1 MQTTQR
7 TKMDFSPSPDSDTS
21 GYYRNRCRRDER
33 DRGNRGRSKERYR
46 NNSRYSRSRSR
57 SYSRERYSYPRQRS
71 NERDSYRDVNN
82 EPDGGEGYDDG
93 GWDSRDRYRGRS
105 RERDRD
111 RRSRDRD
118 RYRDRRDRDKGGGR
132 RGGYSPSS
140 MDDGD
145 NFDSENEFCY
155 QQKPNNNIIIR
166 GLAPQVTEAD
176 INSDLI
182 QCGLQALHVRLIRKR
197 KTGESRGF
205 AFVEFRTEEEATRWI
220 CYKQGV
226 LVFNGH
232 HAVMQYTFS
241 MPSKFQTDWYC
252 AKCYAFNFKRREN
265 CFKCHASREDSEIG
279 GDGSDEMSNI
289 LTKKI
294 MLRNL
299 DVLTNEESVLGVMQ
313 KKLPADLVPKIGKV
327 VICRDPLTSIS
338 RGMCYLHFDNLV
350 DSMNTHNALKELDPP
365 LRIDNR
371 EVIISYCMDTEN
383 RNLMKPQQQ
392 QQQQQQQ
399 PHQHQQQQQ
408 SHPMAGGREGHR
420 QGNGNQSQGHGASG
434 GSGNGGHGGNY
445 HGNGGRDSNYE
456 RTSYGNHHHSHGMNK
471 NAGGGG
477 GGGGRGGNY
486 QDTTAITSAVGSAST
501 NSSSSA
507 GAAGLL
513 PDNYTL
519 ADVPRLAEY
528 SASMYASNAAEHEHY
543 LRYYTEYYTTQ
554 LTSGTSG
561 KATGGHS
568 AAGGGASRGS
578 SGLGETANSGAAVA
592 QSAIARKQ
600 QAGGGSGSG
609 KTEKSD
615 VYGPA
620 IGPSPAPVQSG
631 PQLPVPNGMD
641 GRKYPTPD
649 TSLYQYDETSGFYY
663 DPTTGLYYDAN
674 SQYYYNNET
683 SSYLYW
689 DPDNQTYVAAPASS
703 GATAGTAGAPVHTA
717 EGAVQPNPPDSATER
732 AEKTK
737 SKDQAPPQDKVKVAK
752 KIVKDMEKWA
762 KQLNQKK
769 DYSVLQPPARVE
781 EATLYSSLGPSKP
794 LPEPLATV
802 SVSAGYGGGVGGG
815 GGYADVGFSLLE
827 KKERAGGAVL
837 AGSGGGGSGA
847 GSSYSAASAGGKSQL
862 ASAASDSDND
872 YGDDGAAERELV
884 DFERLTCLLC
894 KRAFQSQEILT
905 KHLKMSSLHK
915 ENLAKLNANFRASGG
930 GGGGAGAR
938 GGGGSSDGGSGGPYN
953 GLQYRDRA
961 KERRAKYGEDEAPPV
976 NRSKERFQREI
987 EKQTHSQSAYP
998 QGTASAVPIGQNNIG
1013 NKLLQKMGWS
1023 EGQGLGRANQGR
1035 TNIIEAEQ
1043 RVANV
1048 GLGIKANAAAQYG
1061 RTTDDYKTY
1070 IKKMMKSRY
1079 EQVDVKD

>member
-1 MQTTQR
+1 
-7 TKMDFSPSPDSDTS
+7 
-21 GYYRNRCRRDER
+21 
-33 DRGNRGRSKERYR
+33 ERYR
-46 NNSRYSRSRSR
+46 NAGGRYSRSRSR
-57 SYSRERYSYPRQRS
+57 SYSRERYPYPRQRS
-71 NERDSYRDVNN
+71 NERESYRDMN
-82 EPDGGEGYDDG
+82 EQQGYEDG

-105 RERDRD
+105 RERDRE

-118 RYRDRRDRDKGGGR
+118 RCRDRRDRDRSGGR

-140 MDDGD
+140 MDDGE
-145 NFDSENEFCY
+145 NFDSENEFFY

-197 KTGESRGF
+197 KTG
-205 AFVEFRTEEEATRWI
+205 
-220 CYKQGV
+220 KQKLLIWQTHKGV
-226 LVFNGH
+226 LVFNGQ

-299 DVLTNEESVLGVMQ
+299 DVLTNEESVLSVMQ
-313 KKLPADLVPKIGKV
+313 KILPAELVPKIGKV

-371 EVIISYCMDTEN
+371 EVIVSYCMDTEN
-383 RNLMKPQQQ
+383 RNLMKPN
-392 QQQQQQQ
+392 QQQQQ
-399 PHQHQQQQQ
+399 PHHANQ
-408 SHPMAGGREGHR
+408 GREGNR
-420 QGNGNQSQGHGASG
+420 QGNQHHGEG
-434 GSGNGGHGGNY
+434 RNGNGGSNFQSGGGGGNNSGY
-445 HGNGGRDSNYE
+445 RGDGGNHHYDRHN
-456 RTSYGNHHHSHGMNK
+456 SYGNSTHGMNK
-471 NAGGGG
+471 HS
-477 GGGGRGGNY
+477 GGGGRGGSY
-486 QDTTAITSAVGSAST
+486 QDSTAAAPGG
-501 NSSSSA
+501 SSSGSTA
-507 GAAGLL
+507 TAAALTSL
-513 PDNYTL
+513 PENYTI

-543 LRYYTEYYTTQ
+543 LQYYTEYYTNQ
-554 LTSGTSG
+554 LAFMGGEQAAGPRGTSE
-561 KATGGHS
+561 T
-568 AAGGGASRGS
+568 
-578 SGLGETANSGAAVA
+578 TANSGAAVA

-600 QAGGGSGSG
+600 QSGPNSSA
-609 KTEKSD
+609 KMEKSES
-615 VYGPA
+615 YGPA
-620 IGPSPAPVQSG
+620 AGSSAAVQAG
-631 PQLPVPNGMD
+631 PQLPVPNGVD

-674 SQYYYNNET
+674 SQYYYNSET

-689 DPDNQTYVAAPASS
+689 DPENQTYVAAPASS
-703 GATAGTAGAPVHTA
+703 SSSAATSTNTAQPSGPENAATTQQQTTLA
-717 EGAVQPNPPDSATER
+717 ECAER
-732 AEKTK
+732 MEKSK

-769 DYSVLQPPARVE
+769 DYSVIQPPARVE

-794 LPEPLATV
+794 LPEPH
-802 SVSAGYGGGVGGG
+802 GGVAGGLG
-815 GGYADVGFSLLE
+815 SGGYADVGFSLLE
-827 KKERAGGAVL
+827 KKERAGGVM
-837 AGSGGGGSGA
+837 GPSSA
-847 GSSYSAASAGGKSQL
+847 GSSSYPAGAGAGNVAKSVTSATSAYGG
-862 ASAASDSDND
+862 SDSDND
-872 YGDDGAAERELV
+872 YGDGDGPAERDLV

-894 KRAFQSQEILT
+894 KRAFQSQEILM
-905 KHLKMSSLHK
+905 KHVKMSSLHK
-915 ENLAKLNANFRASGG
+915 ENLQKLNANFRAGAGG
-930 GGGGAGAR
+930 GSRGG
-938 GGGGSSDGGSGGPYN
+938 GGGGSSDGGSGGPYS

-961 KERRAKYGEDEAPPV
+961 KERRQKYGEDETPPV
-976 NRSKERFQREI
+976 NRSKERFQREL
-987 EKQTHSQSAYP
+987 EKQTASQSAYP

-1023 EGQGLGRANQGR
+1023 EGQGLGRSNQGR
-1035 TNIIEAEQ
+1035 VNIIEAEA

-1048 GLGIKANAAAQYG
+1048 GLGIKASAAAQFG

>member
-1 MQTTQR
+1 
-7 TKMDFSPSPDSDTS
+7 MDFSPSPESDTS

-46 NNSRYSRSRSR
+46 NNGRYSRSRSR
-57 SYSRERYSYPRQRS
+57 SYSKERYSYPRQRS
-71 NERDSYRDVNN
+71 DERDSYRDMN
-82 EPDGGEGYDDG
+82 EQGYDDG
-93 GWDSRDRYRGRS
+93 GWDRDRYRGRS

-111 RRSRDRD
+111 RRSRERD
-118 RYRDRRDRDKGGGR
+118 RYRERRDREKGGGR

-140 MDDGD
+140 NDEGE
-145 NFDSENEFCY
+145 NFDSDNELFY

-226 LVFNGH
+226 LVFNGQ

-241 MPSKFQTDWYC
+241 MPTKYQTDWYC
-252 AKCYAFNFKRREN
+252 AKCYAFNFRRREN

-279 GDGSDEMSNI
+279 VDGSDEMSNI

-299 DVLTNEESVLGVMQ
+299 DVLTNEESVLSVMQ
-313 KKLPADLVPKIGKV
+313 KKLPVELVPKIGKV

-338 RGMCYLHFDNLV
+338 RGMCYLHFENLV
-350 DSMNTHNALKELDPP
+350 DSMNIHNALKDLDPP

-383 RNLMKPQQQ
+383 RSLVKPH
-392 QQQQQQQ
+392 
-399 PHQHQQQQQ
+399 PGHQ
-408 SHPMAGGREGHR
+408 GR
-420 QGNGNQSQGHGASG
+420 N
-434 GSGNGGHGGNY
+434 
-445 HGNGGRDSNYE
+445 
-456 RTSYGNHHHSHGMNK
+456 
-471 NAGGGG
+471 
-477 GGGGRGGNY
+477 NY
-486 QDTTAITSAVGSAST
+486 QDTTSQTSGGSAGGSSIQPAS
-501 NSSSSA
+501 NSSNMA
-507 GAAGLL
+507 TLA
-513 PDNYTL
+513 DNYTL

-528 SASMYASNAAEHEHY
+528 SASMYASNSAEHEHY
-543 LRYYTEYYTTQ
+543 LQYYTEYYTNQ
-554 LTSGTSG
+554 LST
-561 KATGGHS
+561 ARQ
-568 AAGGGASRGS
+568 GGGQMAGPRNAA
-578 SGLGETANSGAAVA
+578 GLGETANNGAAVA

-600 QAGGGSGSG
+600 QAGPGGG
-609 KTEKSD
+609 KSEKND
-615 VYGPA
+615 VYGPMV
-620 IGPSPAPVQSG
+620 GPSPAPVQPG
-631 PQLPVPNGMD
+631 PQLPIPNGLD

-649 TSLYQYDETSGFYY
+649 TSQYQYDETSGFYY
-663 DPTTGLYYDAN
+663 DPSTGLYYDAN
-674 SQYYYNNET
+674 SQYYYNSES

-689 DPDNQTYVAAPASS
+689 DPENQTYVAASASS
-703 GATAGTAGAPVHTA
+703 GSNN
-717 EGAVQPNPPDSATER
+717 EGSSKRSESSASQQQQQQADIADK
-732 AEKTK
+732 AEKSK
-737 SKDQAPPQDKVKVAK
+737 AKDQAPPQDKVKVAK

-769 DYSVLQPPARVE
+769 DYSVVQPPARVE

-794 LPEPLATV
+794 LPEPLV
-802 SVSAGYGGGVGGG
+802 GVGVPGLAS

-827 KKERAGGAVL
+827 KKDRGGAATTMVASNSL
-837 AGSGGGGSGA
+837 G
-847 GSSYSAASAGGKSQL
+847 SAASNSSAPYLASTATKAGGNNTSTYGG
-862 ASAASDSDND
+862 SDSEND
-872 YGDDGAAERELV
+872 VGDESGPADRDLV
-884 DFERLTCLLC
+884 DFEKLTCLLC
-894 KRAFQSQEILT
+894 KRAFQSQEILM

-915 ENLAKLNANFRASGG
+915 ENLQKLTMNQRGG
-930 GGGGAGAR
+930 TRGG
-938 GGGGSSDGGSGGPYN
+938 GGGGSSDGGSGGPN
-953 GLQYRDRA
+953 SLQYRDRA
-961 KERRAKYGEDEAPPV
+961 KERRQKYGEDEAPPV
-976 NRSKERFQREI
+976 NKSKERFQREI
-987 EKQTHSQSAYP
+987 EKQTHSQSSFP

-1023 EGQGLGRANQGR
+1023 EGQGLGRTNQGR
-1035 TNIIEAEQ
+1035 VNIIEAEA

>member
-1 MQTTQR
+1 
-7 TKMDFSPSPDSDTS
+7 MDFSPSPDSDTS
-21 GYYRNRCRRDER
+21 GYYRNRSRRDER
-33 DRGNRGRSKERYR
+33 DRANRGRSKERYR

-57 SYSRERYSYPRQRS
+57 SYSQERYSHPRQRS
-71 NERDSYRDVNN
+71 NEREPYRDAN
-82 EPDGGEGYDDG
+82 DQGYDDG
-93 GWDSRDRYRGRS
+93 GWERERYRGRS

-111 RRSRDRD
+111 RRSRDRE
-118 RYRDRRDRDKGGGR
+118 RFRDRRDRDKGGR

-140 MDDGD
+140 MDEGD
-145 NFDSENEFCY
+145 NFDSDNEYYY

-182 QCGLQALHVRLIRKR
+182 QCGLQALHVRLIRKK

-241 MPSKFQTDWYC
+241 MPSKSQTDWYC

-265 CFKCHASREDSEIG
+265 CFKCHGSREDSEMG

-299 DVLTNEESVLGVMQ
+299 DVLTNEESVLSVMQ
-313 KKLPADLVPKIGKV
+313 KVLPADFVAKLAKV

-338 RGMCYLHFDNLV
+338 RGMCYLHFENLV
-350 DSMNTHNALKELDPP
+350 DSMNTHNALKALEPP

-383 RNLMKPQQQ
+383 RNLVKPHQAAAEQQQ
-392 QQQQQQQ
+392 QGHREGNRYGGHGQQQQHQGGPPGSNGGRQ
-399 PHQHQQQQQ
+399 GGNFHGPHGGAG
-408 SHPMAGGREGHR
+408 SHPRGGDG
-420 QGNGNQSQGHGASG
+420 GNNFERGNY
-434 GSGNGGHGGNY
+434 GHGGGSHN
-445 HGNGGRDSNYE
+445 
-456 RTSYGNHHHSHGMNK
+456 SHGMNK
-471 NAGGGG
+471 NSGAANS
-477 GGGGRGGNY
+477 GGGRNNY
-486 QDTTAITSAVGSAST
+486 QDVSGPPPPGAQTIGPLPMGASNASGQAPNSGGSAG
-501 NSSSSA
+501 NF
-507 GAAGLL
+507 

-543 LRYYTEYYTTQ
+543 LQYYTEYYTNELSRSQGPTVK
-554 LTSGTSG
+554 TSGPGT
-561 KATGGHS
+561 
-568 AAGGGASRGS
+568 ASS
-578 SGLGETANSGAAVA
+578 SGMGETANSGAAVA

-600 QAGGGSGSG
+600 AGPGGKGDKG
-609 KTEKSD
+609 D
-615 VYGPA
+615 AYGTH
-620 IGPSPAPVQSG
+620 GMNSSVSNTPVQSG
-631 PQLPVPNGMD
+631 PQLPVPNGLD

-649 TSLYQYDETSGFYY
+649 ASLYQYDETSGFYY

-674 SQYYYNNET
+674 SQYYYNSET

-689 DPDNQTYVAAPASS
+689 DPDGQTYVAAPASS
-703 GATAGTAGAPVHTA
+703 SGTQETQPTSSLPAATVLPESTAQQHHHPTVTSTA
-717 EGAVQPNPPDSATER
+717 DGPEKHEKPT
-732 AEKTK
+732 KTK
-737 SKDQAPPQDKVKVAK
+737 DQLPPQDKVKVAK

-769 DYSVLQPPARVE
+769 DYSVIQPPARIE
-781 EATLYSSLGPSKP
+781 EATLYSSLGPSSKP
-794 LPEPLATV
+794 LTDPLGVGA
-802 SVSAGYGGGVGGG
+802 GGVGAGATGG
-815 GGYADVGFSLLE
+815 TLMMGSGGYADVGFSLLE
-827 KKERAGGAVL
+827 KKERASVTAGGALGTSGSSSYL
-837 AGSGGGGSGA
+837 AGSTAKSAAGYGA
-847 GSSYSAASAGGKSQL
+847 GSE
-862 ASAASDSDND
+862 SDND
-872 YGDDGAAERELV
+872 GDDGPGERDLV

-894 KRAFQSQEILT
+894 KRAFQSQEILM

-915 ENLAKLNANFRASGG
+915 ENLQKLNARHR
-930 GGGGAGAR
+930 GGGGAS
-938 GGGGSSDGGSGGPYN
+938 GGGGSSDGGSGGPLSS
-953 GLQYRDRA
+953 LQYRDRA
-961 KERRAKYGEDEAPPV
+961 KERRQKYGEDEAPPV
-976 NRSKERFQREI
+976 NRSKERFQREL
-987 EKQTHSQSAYP
+987 EKQTQSSFS
-998 QGTASAVPIGQNNIG
+998 QGTSATVPIGQNNIG

-1023 EGQGLGRANQGR
+1023 EGQGLGRSNQGR
-1035 TNIIEAEQ
+1035 VNIIEAEA

>member
-1 MQTTQR
+1 
-7 TKMDFSPSPDSDTS
+7 MDFSPSPDSDTS

-46 NNSRYSRSRSR
+46 NSSRYSRSRSR

-71 NERDSYRDVNN
+71 TERDSYRDGN
-82 EPDGGEGYDDG
+82 EQTYDDG
-93 GWDSRDRYRGRS
+93 GWDSRERFRERS

-111 RRSRDRD
+111 RRSRERD
-118 RYRDRRDRDKGGGR
+118 RYRDRRDRDKGGR

-140 MDDGD
+140 MDDGE
-145 NFDSENEFCY
+145 NFDSDNEFFH

-226 LVFNGH
+226 LVFNGQ

-241 MPSKFQTDWYC
+241 MPTKFQTDWYC
-252 AKCYAFNFKRREN
+252 AKCYAFNFRRREN

-299 DVLTNEESVLGVMQ
+299 DVLTNEESVMGVMQ
-313 KKLPADLVPKIGKV
+313 KQLPAELVQKVGKV

-338 RGMCYLHFDNLV
+338 RGMCYVHFENLV

-365 LRIDNR
+365 LRIDGR
-371 EVIISYCMDTEN
+371 DVIISYCMDTEN
-383 RNLMKPQQQ
+383 RNLMKQHPHGHPQ
-392 QQQQQQQ
+392 
-399 PHQHQQQQQ
+399 
-408 SHPMAGGREGHR
+408 GREGNR
-420 QGNGNQSQGHGASG
+420 QGNSNQAHGAGQGNSG
-434 GSGNGGHGGNY
+434 STHSNSFQGNGAN
-445 HGNGGRDSNYE
+445 NGGYRNDGANNNYDRNSNYAH
-456 RTSYGNHHHSHGMNK
+456 NHSSHGMNK
-471 NAGGGG
+471 NSGGGG
-477 GGGGRGGNY
+477 GGGGSRGAF
-486 QDTTAITSAVGSAST
+486 QDISAAPPSGSSSGPSGMASAS
-501 NSSSSA
+501 SSSSA
-507 GAAGLL
+507 AMAGGI
-513 PDNYTL
+513 PENYTL

-528 SASMYASNAAEHEHY
+528 SASMYASNAAEHKHY
-543 LRYYTEYYTTQ
+543 LQYYTEYYTNQ
-554 LTSGTSG
+554 L
-561 KATGGHS
+561 S
-568 AAGGGASRGS
+568 ASDVGQVAGPRAPG
-578 SGLGETANSGAAVA
+578 GLGETANNGAAVA

-600 QAGGGSGSG
+600 QAGPNNG
-609 KTEKSD
+609 KSEKSD
-615 VYGPA
+615 VYGPVMMGA
-620 IGPSPAPVQSG
+620 SNSTSVPAG
-631 PQLPVPNGMD
+631 PQLPVPNGVD

-674 SQYYYNNET
+674 SQYYYNSET

-689 DPDNQTYVAAPASS
+689 DPENQTYVAAPASS
-703 GATAGTAGAPVHTA
+703 STTSSHSAAAAGSQQMQASKSESVGPPAAAATSQA
-717 EGAVQPNPPDSATER
+717 EN
-732 AEKTK
+732 AEKMEK
-737 SKDQAPPQDKVKVAK
+737 SKSKEQAPPQDKVKVAK

-769 DYSVLQPPARVE
+769 DYSVIQPPARVE

-794 LPEPLATV
+794 LSESLGGLG
-802 SVSAGYGGGVGGG
+802 SA
-815 GGYADVGFSLLE
+815 GYADVGFSLLE
-827 KKERAGGAVL
+827 KKERAGG
-837 AGSGGGGSGA
+837 GGGGGGGSAATMMAGGLGGSA
-847 GSSYSAASAGGKSQL
+847 GSSYPSGGAGVSKSVTSATSAYGG
-862 ASAASDSDND
+862 SDSDNEF
-872 YGDDGAAERELV
+872 GDGDGPADRDLV
-884 DFERLTCLLC
+884 DFDRLTCLLC
-894 KRAFQSQEILT
+894 KRAFQSQEILM
-905 KHLKMSSLHK
+905 KHIKMSSLHK
-915 ENLAKLNANFRASGG
+915 ENLQKLNANFQASGG
-930 GGGGAGAR
+930 GGGSR

-961 KERRAKYGEDEAPPV
+961 KERRAKYGEVEAPPV

-987 EKQTHSQSAYP
+987 EKQTQSSSAYP

-1023 EGQGLGRANQGR
+1023 EGQGLGRSNQGR
-1035 TNIIEAEQ
+1035 VNIIEAEA

-1048 GLGIKANAAAQYG
+1048 GLGIKAAAQFG

>member
-1 MQTTQR
+1 LVQKSETKRTT
-7 TKMDFSPSPDSDTS
+7 KVDEPHVLKANEMDFSPSPDSDTS

-46 NNSRYSRSRSR
+46 NAGRYSRSRSR

-71 NERDSYRDVNN
+71 NEREAYRDVN
-82 EPDGGEGYDDG
+82 EQPGYDEG

-111 RRSRDRD
+111 RRSRERD
-118 RYRDRRDRDKGGGR
+118 RYRDRRDRDRSGGR

-140 MDDGD
+140 MDDGE
-145 NFDSENEFCY
+145 NFDSENEFFY

-182 QCGLQALHVRLIRKR
+182 QCGLQALH
-197 KTGESRGF
+197 
-205 AFVEFRTEEEATRWI
+205 
-220 CYKQGV
+220 GV
-226 LVFNGH
+226 LVFNGQ
-232 HAVMQYTFS
+232 HAIMQYTFS

-313 KKLPADLVPKIGKV
+313 KKLPPELVPKIGKV

-371 EVIISYCMDTEN
+371 EVIVSYCMDTEN

-392 QQQQQQQ
+392 SA
-399 PHQHQQQQQ
+399 QHQQHQ
-408 SHPMAGGREGHR
+408 GREGNHR
-420 QGNGNQSQGHGASG
+420 QGAGNQ
-434 GSGNGGHGGNY
+434 
-445 HGNGGRDSNYE
+445 
-456 RTSYGNHHHSHGMNK
+456 NHHHHHQGGDGRNG
-471 NAGGGG
+471 NGGGG
-477 GGGGRGGNY
+477 GGNGNFQSGNNSGYRGDGGGNGY
-486 QDTTAITSAVGSAST
+486 DR
-501 NSSSSA
+501 SSSNS
-507 GAAGLL
+507 
-513 PDNYTL
+513 Y
-519 ADVPRLAEY
+519 
-528 SASMYASNAAEHEHY
+528 
-543 LRYYTEYYTTQ
+543 
-554 LTSGTSG
+554 
-561 KATGGHS
+561 GHHH
-568 AAGGGASRGS
+568 
-578 SGLGETANSGAAVA
+578 NSHGMH
-592 QSAIARKQ
+592 K
-600 QAGGGSGSG
+600 GSGR
-609 KTEKSD
+609 
-615 VYGPA
+615 A
-620 IGPSPAPVQSG
+620 
-631 PQLPVPNGMD
+631 
-641 GRKYPTPD
+641 TPD

-674 SQYYYNNET
+674 SQYYYNSET

-689 DPDNQTYVAAPASS
+689 DPEKQTYVAAPASS
-703 GATAGTAGAPVHTA
+703 GAASGGGTSLPASGSENSTTQQQQQHATLA
-717 EGAVQPNPPDSATER
+717 ESAER
-732 AEKTK
+732 MEK
-737 SKDQAPPQDKVKVAK
+737 SKAKEQAPPQDKVKVAK

-769 DYSVLQPPARVE
+769 DYSVIQPPARIE

-794 LPEPLATV
+794 LPEPL
-802 SVSAGYGGGVGGG
+802 GGLGS

-827 KKERAGGAVL
+827 KKERAGA
-837 AGSGGGGSGA
+837 GA
-847 GSSYSAASAGGKSQL
+847 GSSMMGGTATTNSSSTYPAASGGGVTKSIT
-862 ASAASDSDND
+862 SATSAYGGSDSDND
-872 YGDDGAAERELV
+872 YGDGGDGSAERELV
-884 DFERLTCLLC
+884 DFDRLTCLLC
-894 KRAFQSQEILT
+894 KRAFQSQEILM
-905 KHLKMSSLHK
+905 KHVKMSSLHK
-915 ENLAKLNANFRASGG
+915 ENLQKLNANFRAAGGGSRGAGG
-930 GGGGAGAR
+930 GG
-938 GGGGSSDGGSGGPYN
+938 GGGGSSDGGSGGPYS

-987 EKQTHSQSAYP
+987 EKQTQSQSGAYP

-1035 TNIIEAEQ
+1035 VNIIEAEA

-1048 GLGIKANAAAQYG
+1048 GLGIKASAAAQFG

>member
-1 MQTTQR
+1 
-7 TKMDFSPSPDSDTS
+7 MDFSPSPDSDTS

-46 NNSRYSRSRSR
+46 NAGRYSRSRSR

-71 NERDSYRDVNN
+71 NEREAYRDVN
-82 EPDGGEGYDDG
+82 EQPGYDEG

-111 RRSRDRD
+111 RRSRERD
-118 RYRDRRDRDKGGGR
+118 RYRDRRDRDRSGGR

-140 MDDGD
+140 MDDGE
-145 NFDSENEFCY
+145 NFDSENEFFY

-220 CYKQGV
+220 CYKQVPNGV
-226 LVFNGH
+226 LVFNGQ
-232 HAVMQYTFS
+232 HAIMQYTFS

-313 KKLPADLVPKIGKV
+313 KKLPPELVPKIGKV

-371 EVIISYCMDTEN
+371 EVIVSYCMDTEN

-392 QQQQQQQ
+392 SA
-399 PHQHQQQQQ
+399 QHQQHQ
-408 SHPMAGGREGHR
+408 GREGNHR
-420 QGNGNQSQGHGASG
+420 QGAGNQ
-434 GSGNGGHGGNY
+434 
-445 HGNGGRDSNYE
+445 
-456 RTSYGNHHHSHGMNK
+456 NHHHHHQGGDGRNG
-471 NAGGGG
+471 NGGGG
-477 GGGGRGGNY
+477 GNGNFQSGNNSGYRGDGGGNGYDRSSSNSYGHHHNSHGMHKGSGRSGSGY
-486 QDTTAITSAVGSAST
+486 QDGGAPPAGPST
-501 NSSSSA
+501 
-507 GAAGLL
+507 GAAGMTGI
-513 PDNYTL
+513 PENYTL

-543 LRYYTEYYTTQ
+543 LQYYTEYYTNQ
-554 LTSGTSG
+554 LASM
-561 KATGGHS
+561 GGGQAAAAS
-568 AAGGGASRGS
+568 AAAGPRGTGS
-578 SGLGETANSGAAVA
+578 ETTANSGAAVA
-592 QSAIARKQ
+592 QSAMARKQ
-600 QAGGGSGSG
+600 QSTGPGHNARAD
-609 KTEKSD
+609 KSD
-615 VYGPA
+615 TYGSTA
-620 IGPSPAPVQSG
+620 AVQSG
-631 PQLPVPNGMD
+631 PQLPVPNGTD

-674 SQYYYNNET
+674 SQYYYNSET

-689 DPDNQTYVAAPASS
+689 DPEKQTYVAAPASS
-703 GATAGTAGAPVHTA
+703 SGAASGGGTSLPASGSENSTTQQQQQHATLA
-717 EGAVQPNPPDSATER
+717 ESAER
-732 AEKTK
+732 MEK
-737 SKDQAPPQDKVKVAK
+737 SKAKEQAPPQDKVKVAK

-769 DYSVLQPPARVE
+769 DYSVIQPPARIE

-794 LPEPLATV
+794 LPEPL
-802 SVSAGYGGGVGGG
+802 GGLGS

-827 KKERAGGAVL
+827 KKERAA
-837 AGSGGGGSGA
+837 GA
-847 GSSYSAASAGGKSQL
+847 GSSMMGGTATTNSSSTYPAASGGVTKSIT
-862 ASAASDSDND
+862 SATSAYGGSDSDND
-872 YGDDGAAERELV
+872 YGDGGDGSAERELV
-884 DFERLTCLLC
+884 DFDRLTCLLC
-894 KRAFQSQEILT
+894 KRAFQSQEILM
-905 KHLKMSSLHK
+905 KHVKMSSLHK
-915 ENLAKLNANFRASGG
+915 ENLQKLNANFRAAGGGSRGAGG
-930 GGGGAGAR
+930 GG
-938 GGGGSSDGGSGGPYN
+938 GGGGSSDGGSGGPYS

-987 EKQTHSQSAYP
+987 EKQTQSQTGAYP

-1035 TNIIEAEQ
+1035 VNIIEAEA

-1048 GLGIKANAAAQYG
+1048 GLGIKASAAAQFG

>member
-1 MQTTQR
+1 MRAQMRPPVYLNT
-7 TKMDFSPSPDSDTS
+7 PL
-21 GYYRNRCRRDER
+21 
-33 DRGNRGRSKERYR
+33 RSKPSAVLPRVGAAVPLERYR

-57 SYSRERYSYPRQRS
+57 SFSRERYSYPRQRS
-71 NERDSYRDVNN
+71 DERDAYRDGN
-82 EPDGGEGYDDG
+82 EQAYDDG
-93 GWDSRDRYRGRS
+93 VWDSRDRFRERS

-111 RRSRDRD
+111 RRSRERD
-118 RYRDRRDRDKGGGR
+118 RYRDRRDRDKGGR

-140 MDDGD
+140 IDDGE
-145 NFDSENEFCY
+145 NFDSENEFFY

-226 LVFNGH
+226 LVFNGQ

-299 DVLTNEESVLGVMQ
+299 DVLTNEESVMGVMQ
-313 KKLPADLVPKIGKV
+313 KKLPAELVQKIGKV

-338 RGMCYLHFDNLV
+338 RGMCYVHFENLV

-383 RNLMKPQQQ
+383 RNLMKPQ
-392 QQQQQQQ
+392 
-399 PHQHQQQQQ
+399 PHAHQ
-408 SHPMAGGREGHR
+408 GREGGNRQGNSNQHHGG
-420 QGNGNQSQGHGASG
+420 QGNGNGNNANNYQGNGSG
-434 GSGNGGHGGNY
+434 GNNVGYRSEGGN
-445 HGNGGRDSNYE
+445 NFE
-456 RTSYGNHHHSHGMNK
+456 RNSYGNNHNSHGMNK

-477 GGGGRGGNY
+477 GGGGRGAF
-486 QDTTAITSAVGSAST
+486 QDMPAPPPNGSAAGSS
-501 NSSSSA
+501 NMVSASSSSSA
-507 GAAGLL
+507 AMASL
-513 PDNYTL
+513 PENYTL

-528 SASMYASNAAEHEHY
+528 SASMYASNAAEHKHY
-543 LRYYTEYYTTQ
+543 LQYYTEYYTNQ
-554 LTSGTSG
+554 LSTVNEGQ
-561 KATGGHS
+561 
-568 AAGGGASRGS
+568 AAGPRASA
-578 SGLGETANSGAAVA
+578 GLGETANSGAAVA

-600 QAGGGSGSG
+600 QAGPNNG
-609 KTEKSD
+609 KSD
-615 VYGPA
+615 KSDLYGSA
-620 IGPSPAPVQSG
+620 AGASSAPVQSG
-631 PQLPVPNGMD
+631 PQLPVPNGFD

-674 SQYYYNNET
+674 SQYYYNSET

-689 DPDNQTYVAAPASS
+689 DPENQTYVAAPASS
-703 GATAGTAGAPVHTA
+703 TASNSTATVPGAQPTTSKPESAGSIVSMA
-717 EGAVQPNPPDSATER
+717 EN
-732 AEKTK
+732 AEKLEK
-737 SKDQAPPQDKVKVAK
+737 SKTKDQAPPQDKVKVAK

-769 DYSVLQPPARVE
+769 DYSVIQPPARIE

-794 LPEPLATV
+794 LSESLGGLG
-802 SVSAGYGGGVGGG
+802 SA
-815 GGYADVGFSLLE
+815 GYADVGFSLLE
-827 KKERAGGAVL
+827 KKERTGGVVSTASL
-837 AGSGGGGSGA
+837 MTGGLGGGAGSGSNYPPSSGVTKSVTSATSAYGG
-847 GSSYSAASAGGKSQL
+847 
-862 ASAASDSDND
+862 SDSDND
-872 YGDDGAAERELV
+872 FGDGDGGPSERDLV
-884 DFERLTCLLC
+884 DFDRLTCLLC
-894 KRAFQSQEILT
+894 KRAFQSQEILM
-905 KHLKMSSLHK
+905 KHVKMSSLHK
-915 ENLAKLNANFRASGG
+915 ENLQKLNANFRAGG
-930 GGGGAGAR
+930 GSRGG
-938 GGGGSSDGGSGGPYN
+938 GGGGSSDGGSGGPFN

-961 KERRAKYGEDEAPPV
+961 KERRQKYGEDEAPPV

-987 EKQTHSQSAYP
+987 EKQTQSQSAYP

-1023 EGQGLGRANQGR
+1023 EGQGLGRSNQGR
-1035 TNIIEAEQ
+1035 VNIIEAEA

-1048 GLGIKANAAAQYG
+1048 GLGIKANAAAQFG

>member
-1 MQTTQR
+1 MSATGAIEEDRRTVTEITAAIAEAGR
-7 TKMDFSPSPDSDTS
+7 GLSAGSATPIRGSEATNVILTGMEMNKHTKMVAGTAAIGFVNEAANGTAIVDLANVIDTVI
-21 GYYRNRCRRDER
+21 E
-33 DRGNRGRSKERYR
+33 
-46 NNSRYSRSRSR
+46 
-57 SYSRERYSYPRQRS
+57 
-71 NERDSYRDVNN
+71 
-82 EPDGGEGYDDG
+82 
-93 GWDSRDRYRGRS
+93 
-105 RERDRD
+105 
-111 RRSRDRD
+111 
-118 RYRDRRDRDKGGGR
+118 GGR

-140 MDDGD
+140 IDDGE
-145 NFDSENEFCY
+145 NFDSENEFFY

-182 QCGLQALHVRLIRKR
+182 QCGLQALH
-197 KTGESRGF
+197 
-205 AFVEFRTEEEATRWI
+205 
-220 CYKQGV
+220 GV
-226 LVFNGH
+226 LVFNGQ

-299 DVLTNEESVLGVMQ
+299 DVLTNEESVMSVLQ
-313 KKLPADLVPKIGKV
+313 KKLPAELVQKIGKV

-338 RGMCYLHFDNLV
+338 RGMCYVHFENLV

-383 RNLMKPQQQ
+383 RNLMK
-392 QQQQQQQ
+392 
-399 PHQHQQQQQ
+399 QHQQH
-408 SHPMAGGREGHR
+408 SHQGREGNRQGNNNQHHGG
-420 QGNGNQSQGHGASG
+420 QGNGNG
-434 GSGNGGHGGNY
+434 GNANNY
-445 HGNGGRDSNYE
+445 HGNGAGGNNVGYRSDGGNSFE
-456 RTSYGNHHHSHGMNK
+456 RNSYGNNHNSHGMSK
-471 NAGGGG
+471 NAGGS
-477 GGGGRGGNY
+477 GRGNF
-486 QDTTAITSAVGSAST
+486 QDITAPSPSGTATGSS
-501 NSSSSA
+501 NMVSSSSSSA
-507 GAAGLL
+507 AMASL
-513 PDNYTL
+513 PENYTL

-528 SASMYASNAAEHEHY
+528 SASMYASNAAEHKHY
-543 LRYYTEYYTTQ
+543 LQYYTEYYTNQ
-554 LTSGTSG
+554 LSTASEGQ
-561 KATGGHS
+561 
-568 AAGGGASRGS
+568 AAGPRASA
-578 SGLGETANSGAAVA
+578 GLGETANNGAAVA

-600 QAGGGSGSG
+600 QAGPNSG
-609 KTEKSD
+609 KPEKSD
-615 VYGPA
+615 VYGSTA
-620 IGPSPAPVQSG
+620 AGASNAPVQSG
-631 PQLPVPNGMD
+631 PQLPVPNGVD

-674 SQYYYNNET
+674 SQYYYNSET

-689 DPDNQTYVAAPASS
+689 DPENQTYVAAPASS
-703 GATAGTAGAPVHTA
+703 TTSNSTTTVPGAQPTTSKSESAGTASMDD
-717 EGAVQPNPPDSATER
+717 N
-732 AEKTK
+732 AEKMEKSK

-769 DYSVLQPPARVE
+769 DYSVIQPPARIE

-794 LPEPLATV
+794 MSESLGGLG
-802 SVSAGYGGGVGGG
+802 SA
-815 GGYADVGFSLLE
+815 GYADVGFSLLE
-827 KKERAGGAVL
+827 KKERAGGVVGTASSL
-837 AGSGGGGSGA
+837 MTGGLGGSAGSGSTFPTSSGVTKSVTSATSAYGG
-847 GSSYSAASAGGKSQL
+847 
-862 ASAASDSDND
+862 SDSDND
-872 YGDDGAAERELV
+872 FGDGDGGPSERDLV
-884 DFERLTCLLC
+884 DFDRLTCLLC
-894 KRAFQSQEILT
+894 KRAFQSQEILM
-905 KHLKMSSLHK
+905 KHVKMSSLHK
-915 ENLAKLNANFRASGG
+915 ENLQKLNANFRAGG
-930 GGGGAGAR
+930 GSR
-938 GGGGSSDGGSGGPYN
+938 GGGGSSDGGSGGPFN

-961 KERRAKYGEDEAPPV
+961 KERRQKYGEDEAPPV

-987 EKQTHSQSAYP
+987 EKQTQSQSAYP

-1023 EGQGLGRANQGR
+1023 EGQGLGRTNQGR
-1035 TNIIEAEQ
+1035 VNIIEAEA

-1048 GLGIKANAAAQYG
+1048 GLGIKANAAAQFG

>member
-1 MQTTQR
+1 MSETGPIEE
-7 TKMDFSPSPDSDTS
+7 D
-21 GYYRNRCRRDER
+21 
-33 DRGNRGRSKERYR
+33 RSKGLTVSAPQLHAHVARHFLLLPHARRIRPRLHGCWRCSSWPIVASSSGASQMQKHTERYR
-46 NNSRYSRSRSR
+46 NHSRYSRSRSR
-57 SYSRERYSYPRQRS
+57 SYSQERYSHPRQRS
-71 NERDSYRDVNN
+71 NEREPYRDAN
-82 EPDGGEGYDDG
+82 DQGYDDG
-93 GWDSRDRYRGRS
+93 GWERERYRGRS
-105 RERDRD
+105 RDRDRD
-111 RRSRDRD
+111 RRSRDRE
-118 RYRDRRDRDKGGGR
+118 RFRDRRDRDKGGR

-140 MDDGD
+140 MDEGD
-145 NFDSENEFCY
+145 NFDSDNEYFY

-182 QCGLQALHVRLIRKR
+182 QCGLQALHVRLIRKK

-232 HAVMQYTFS
+232 HAIMQYTFS
-241 MPSKFQTDWYC
+241 MPSKSQTDWYC

-299 DVLTNEESVLGVMQ
+299 DVLTNEESVLSVMQ
-313 KKLPADLVPKIGKV
+313 KVLPADFVAKLAKV

-338 RGMCYLHFDNLV
+338 RGMCYLHFENLV
-350 DSMNTHNALKELDPP
+350 DSMNTHNALKALEPP

-383 RNLMKPQQQ
+383 RNLVKPHQAAADQQQ
-392 QQQQQQQ
+392 QQQ
-399 PHQHQQQQQ
+399 HQQQG
-408 SHPMAGGREGHR
+408 HREGNR
-420 QGNGNQSQGHGASG
+420 YGGGHASNASG
-434 GSGNGGHGGNY
+434 PAANSGSGGGF
-445 HGNGGRDSNYE
+445 
-456 RTSYGNHHHSHGMNK
+456 
-471 NAGGGG
+471 
-477 GGGGRGGNY
+477 
-486 QDTTAITSAVGSAST
+486 
-501 NSSSSA
+501 
-507 GAAGLL
+507 

-543 LRYYTEYYTTQ
+543 LQYYTEYYTNELSRSQ
-554 LTSGTSG
+554 GPSL
-561 KATGGHS
+561 KTGGPGTAS
-568 AAGGGASRGS
+568 A
-578 SGLGETANSGAAVA
+578 SGMGETANSGAAVA

-600 QAGGGSGSG
+600 AGPGGKGDKG
-609 KTEKSD
+609 D
-615 VYGPA
+615 AYGPH
-620 IGPSPAPVQSG
+620 GVNSSVSSAPVQSG
-631 PQLPVPNGMD
+631 PQLPVPNGLD

-649 TSLYQYDETSGFYY
+649 ASLYQYDETSGFYY

-674 SQYYYNNET
+674 SQYYYNSET

-689 DPDNQTYVAAPASS
+689 DPDGQTYVAAPSSSS
-703 GATAGTAGAPVHTA
+703 GAQETQPASSLPAATVLQESAAQQHHHHPTATPADGPEKQEKPT
-717 EGAVQPNPPDSATER
+717 
-732 AEKTK
+732 KTK
-737 SKDQAPPQDKVKVAK
+737 DQLPPQDKVKVAK

-769 DYSVLQPPARVE
+769 DYSVIQPPARIE
-781 EATLYSSLGPSKP
+781 EATLYSSLGPSSKP
-794 LPEPLATV
+794 LTDPLG
-802 SVSAGYGGGVGGG
+802 VSAGGVGVGASG
-815 GGYADVGFSLLE
+815 AGALMMGSGGYADVGFSLLE
-827 KKERAGGAVL
+827 KKERASVTAGGAL
-837 AGSGGGGSGA
+837 GTSTTAGGSSSYHAGSSAKSAAGYGA
-847 GSSYSAASAGGKSQL
+847 GSE
-862 ASAASDSDND
+862 SDND
-872 YGDDGAAERELV
+872 GDDGPSERDLV

-894 KRAFQSQEILT
+894 KRAFQSQEILM

-915 ENLAKLNANFRASGG
+915 ENLQKLNARHRGG
-930 GGGGAGAR
+930 GGGGTS
-938 GGGGSSDGGSGGPYN
+938 GGGGSSDGGSGGPLSS
-953 GLQYRDRA
+953 LQYRDRA
-961 KERRAKYGEDEAPPV
+961 KERRQKYGEDEAPPV
-976 NRSKERFQREI
+976 NRSKERFQREL
-987 EKQTHSQSAYP
+987 EKQTQASFS
-998 QGTASAVPIGQNNIG
+998 QGTSATVPIGQNNIG

-1023 EGQGLGRANQGR
+1023 EGQGLGRSNQGR
-1035 TNIIEAEQ
+1035 VNIIEAEA

>member
-1 MQTTQR
+1 IV
-7 TKMDFSPSPDSDTS
+7 SPSPDSDTS

-46 NNSRYSRSRSR
+46 SNSRYSRSRSR

-71 NERDSYRDVNN
+71 NERDSYRDVN
-82 EPDGGEGYDDG
+82 EQTYDDG
-93 GWDSRDRYRGRS
+93 GWDSRERFRERS

-111 RRSRDRD
+111 RRSRERE
-118 RYRDRRDRDKGGGR
+118 RYRDRRDRDKGGR

-140 MDDGD
+140 MDDGE
-145 NFDSENEFCY
+145 NFDSDNEFFY

-226 LVFNGH
+226 LVFNGQ

-241 MPSKFQTDWYC
+241 MPTKFQTDWYC
-252 AKCYAFNFKRREN
+252 AKCYAFNFRRREN

-299 DVLTNEESVLGVMQ
+299 DVLTNEESVMSVMQ
-313 KKLPADLVPKIGKV
+313 KKLPAELVQKVGKV

-338 RGMCYLHFDNLV
+338 RGMCYVHFENLV

-365 LRIDNR
+365 LRIDGR
-371 EVIISYCMDTEN
+371 DVIISYCMDTEN
-383 RNLMKPQQQ
+383 RNLMKPH
-392 QQQQQQQ
+392 
-399 PHQHQQQQQ
+399 PHAHQ
-408 SHPMAGGREGHR
+408 GREGNR
-420 QGNGNQSQGHGASG
+420 QGNSNQAHG
-434 GSGNGGHGGNY
+434 GSGNGGNSANNFQGNGSNNVGYRSEGGNNY
-445 HGNGGRDSNYE
+445 DRSNN
-456 RTSYGNHHHSHGMNK
+456 YGNSHNAHGMNK
-471 NAGGGG
+471 NSGGGNRGAFQDITAPPPG
-477 GGGGRGGNY
+477 GSTTGPSGMGGSS
-486 QDTTAITSAVGSAST
+486 TSSSAAVGSI
-501 NSSSSA
+501 
-507 GAAGLL
+507 

-528 SASMYASNAAEHEHY
+528 SASMYASNAAEHKHY
-543 LRYYTEYYTTQ
+543 LQYYTEYYTNQ
-554 LTSGTSG
+554 LSSVSDGRSQV
-561 KATGGHS
+561 
-568 AAGGGASRGS
+568 AGPRAST
-578 SGLGETANSGAAVA
+578 GLGETANNGAAVA

-600 QAGGGSGSG
+600 HAGPNG
-609 KTEKSD
+609 KSEKGD
-615 VYGPA
+615 VYGSVLGA
-620 IGPSPAPVQSG
+620 SNSSAVLAG
-631 PQLPVPNGMD
+631 PQLPVPNGVD

-674 SQYYYNNET
+674 SQYYYNSET

-689 DPDNQTYVAAPASS
+689 DPENQTYVAAPASS
-703 GATAGTAGAPVHTA
+703 STTTTAASGTPQNANSSEIVGPTAAAAGSLA
-717 EGAVQPNPPDSATER
+717 ENAER
-732 AEKTK
+732 MEK
-737 SKDQAPPQDKVKVAK
+737 SKAKEQAPPQDKVKVAK

-769 DYSVLQPPARVE
+769 DYSVIQPPARIE

-794 LPEPLATV
+794 LSESLGGLG
-802 SVSAGYGGGVGGG
+802 SA
-815 GGYADVGFSLLE
+815 GYADVGFSLLE
-827 KKERAGGAVL
+827 KKERAGGGTA
-837 AGSGGGGSGA
+837 ATMTGGLGA
-847 GSSYSAASAGGKSQL
+847 SSGSSYPSSGAPSKSVTSATSAYGG
-862 ASAASDSDND
+862 SDSDNEF
-872 YGDDGAAERELV
+872 GDGDGPADRDLV
-884 DFERLTCLLC
+884 DFDRLTCLLC
-894 KRAFQSQEILT
+894 KRAFQSQEILM
-905 KHLKMSSLHK
+905 KHIKMSSLHK
-915 ENLAKLNANFRASGG
+915 ENLQKLNANFRASGG
-930 GGGGAGAR
+930 GGGGGGGSR

-987 EKQTHSQSAYP
+987 EKQTQSSSAYP

-1023 EGQGLGRANQGR
+1023 EGQGLGRSNQGR
-1035 TNIIEAEQ
+1035 VNIIEAEA

-1048 GLGIKANAAAQYG
+1048 GLGIKAAAQFG

>member
-1 MQTTQR
+1 
-7 TKMDFSPSPDSDTS
+7 KH
-21 GYYRNRCRRDER
+21 
-33 DRGNRGRSKERYR
+33 
-46 NNSRYSRSRSR
+46 
-57 SYSRERYSYPRQRS
+57 
-71 NERDSYRDVNN
+71 
-82 EPDGGEGYDDG
+82 
-93 GWDSRDRYRGRS
+93 
-105 RERDRD
+105 RDRD
-111 RRSRDRD
+111 RS
-118 RYRDRRDRDKGGGR
+118 GGR

-140 MDDGD
+140 MDDGE
-145 NFDSENEFCY
+145 NFDSENEFFY

-226 LVFNGH
+226 LVFNGQ
-232 HAVMQYTFS
+232 HAIMQYTFS

-313 KKLPADLVPKIGKV
+313 KKLPPELVPKIGKV

-371 EVIISYCMDTEN
+371 EVIVSYCMDTEN

-392 QQQQQQQ
+392 APVGVVQAIGGA
-399 PHQHQQQQQ
+399 P
-408 SHPMAGGREGHR
+408 PAGP
-420 QGNGNQSQGHGASG
+420 
-434 GSGNGGHGGNY
+434 
-445 HGNGGRDSNYE
+445 
-456 RTSYGNHHHSHGMNK
+456 
-471 NAGGGG
+471 
-477 GGGGRGGNY
+477 
-486 QDTTAITSAVGSAST
+486 
-501 NSSSSA
+501 SA
-507 GAAGLL
+507 GAAGMTGI
-513 PDNYTL
+513 PENYTL

-543 LRYYTEYYTTQ
+543 LQYYTEYYTNQ
-554 LTSGTSG
+554 LSSM
-561 KATGGHS
+561 GGGQAAAAAS
-568 AAGGGASRGS
+568 AAAGPRGTGS
-578 SGLGETANSGAAVA
+578 ETTANSGAAVA
-592 QSAIARKQ
+592 QSAMARKQ
-600 QAGGGSGSG
+600 QSTGPGHNARAD
-609 KTEKSD
+609 KSD
-615 VYGPA
+615 TYGTT
-620 IGPSPAPVQSG
+620 APVQSG
-631 PQLPVPNGMD
+631 PQLPVPNGTD

-674 SQYYYNNET
+674 SQYYYNSET

-689 DPDNQTYVAAPASS
+689 DPEKQTYVAAPASS
-703 GATAGTAGAPVHTA
+703 SAASGGGTSLPACGSENSTTQQQQQHATLA
-717 EGAVQPNPPDSATER
+717 ESAER
-732 AEKTK
+732 MEK
-737 SKDQAPPQDKVKVAK
+737 SKAKEQAPPQDKVKVAK

-769 DYSVLQPPARVE
+769 DYSVIQPPARIE

-794 LPEPLATV
+794 LPEPL
-802 SVSAGYGGGVGGG
+802 GGLGS

-827 KKERAGGAVL
+827 KKERAA
-837 AGSGGGGSGA
+837 AA
-847 GSSYSAASAGGKSQL
+847 GSSMMGGTATTNSSSTYPAASGGSVAKSIT
-862 ASAASDSDND
+862 SATSAYGGSDSEND
-872 YGDDGAAERELV
+872 YGDGGDGSAERELV
-884 DFERLTCLLC
+884 DFDRLTCLLC
-894 KRAFQSQEILT
+894 KRAFQSQEILM
-905 KHLKMSSLHK
+905 KHVKMSSLHK
-915 ENLAKLNANFRASGG
+915 ENLQKLNANFRAAGGGSRGG
-930 GGGGAGAR
+930 GGGGG
-938 GGGGSSDGGSGGPYN
+938 GGGGSSDGGSGGPYS

-987 EKQTHSQSAYP
+987 EKQTQSQSGAYP

-1035 TNIIEAEQ
+1035 VNIIEAEA

-1048 GLGIKANAAAQYG
+1048 GLGIKASAAAQFG